1 MMPSRISS
9 EPITQLSS
17 RGLRNA
23 PVAKTRIMCTS
34 IAAMK
39 IIAAQ
44 WCICRISRPP
54 RTSKEM
60 CSVEEYAS
68 DIGTPRSWA

>member
-1 MMPSRISS
+1 MMPSRSRS
-9 EPITQLSS
+9 EPITQFSS
-17 RGLRNA
+17 RGLRKA
-23 PVAKTRIMCTS
+23 PVTKTRIMCTN

-60 CSVEEYAS
+60 CSVEAYAS
-68 DIGTPRSWA
+68 DIGTPRSCV